1 MLSPLT
7 RARASFISFSDHS
20 LARGPRA
27 IARIFFNIRS
37 PLLNSEPHLKR
48 NSDLEI
54 RSFSARLSEPYG
66 LIGCPRK
73 PERPDPIDD
82 DWCSLV
88 TPAFG
93 YWLVKP
99 SLGMLLGGRAKDFHN
114 RSLRESKSQFDSAL
128 FPRPRKLLRSWLR
141 WSRLRCYQT
150 SQGRDCIQKAEMR
163 YGVIPQQQVTCENSV
178 GPSLHSLTRI

>member
-1 MLSPLT
+1 VTKQVNAPFT
-7 RARASFISFSDHS
+7 RARARTLLYLNSDHS
-20 LARGPRA
+20 LGARELSPA
-27 IARIFFNIRS
+27 YFFNIRS

-114 RSLRESKSQFDSAL
+114 GHYAKPIPILTQLS
-128 FPRPRKLLRSWLR
+128 
-141 WSRLRCYQT
+141 
-150 SQGRDCIQKAEMR
+150 R
-163 YGVIPQQQVTCENSV
+163 YGPETC
-178 GPSLHSLTRI
+178 

>member
-1 MLSPLT
+1 MTPTQLNRDHATTPGDRSRQNALAMSVLQTQFQTSNVRHP
-7 RARASFISFSDHS
+7 RQAQFAGVSDAVE

-93 YWLVKP
+93 YWLGKP
-99 SLGMLLGGRAKDFHN
+99 SLGMLLWGRAKDFHN
-114 RSLRESKSQFDSAL
+114 GHYATNSHFDSRLSLR
-128 FPRPRKLLRSWLR
+128 PRNLL
-141 WSRLRCYQT
+141 
-150 SQGRDCIQKAEMR
+150 
-163 YGVIPQQQVTCENSV
+163 
-178 GPSLHSLTRI
+178 

>member
-1 MLSPLT
+1 MGLNP
-7 RARASFISFSDHS
+7 
-20 LARGPRA
+20 RGPRA

-37 PLLNSEPHLKR
+37 PRLNSEPHLKR

-93 YWLVKP
+93 HWLVKP

-114 RSLRESKSQFDSAL
+114 GPLRESNSHFDSPL

-141 WSRLRCYQT
+141 RSRLRCYEL
-150 SQGRDCIQKAEMR
+150 SQGRDCMQQAEMR
-163 YGVIPQQQVTCENSV
+163 YGVIPQMRASLQKRE
-178 GPSLHSLTRI
+178 GP

>member
-1 MLSPLT
+1 MPNPLHQIHA
-7 RARASFISFSDHS
+7 RARELYFIFGPFP
-20 LARGPRA
+20 RGPRA

-93 YWLVKP
+93 YWLVKS
-99 SLGMLLGGRAKDFHN
+99 SLGTLLGIA
-114 RSLRESKSQFDSAL
+114 
-128 FPRPRKLLRSWLR
+128 
-141 WSRLRCYQT
+141 
-150 SQGRDCIQKAEMR
+150 QK
-163 YGVIPQQQVTCENSV
+163 IP
-178 GPSLHSLTRI
+178 